1 MSPAVSLVLPAAL
14 FVSFNSAYAS
24 LVDTS
29 QNQTFESRPQAAASS
44 KRPVSSPFIK
54 LAAVHFIANDG
65 NLSFGNQ
72 EFLPEDICKQGGYTH
87 KGCPAGY
94 VKGEACPEDGSYV
107 KDCIDPDTWCKNNG
121 YEVTGCQVPQY
132 PQGACPYGSGYY
144 KSCETDNIRACKELG
159 YSLTCEAGKVG
170 DTNQSCP
177 YNESYKKCV
186 CNPCGGYDYTAS
198 EANAQGY
205 TPGEVCNSCGT
216 MKYKRSANACDGFK
230 ECTDGG
236 AAGAE
241 VCYSGSLKK
250 FSECKE
256 VCDPKFQY
264 DSSNC
269 TGDKV
274 LTGNSCGGKYES
286 CTSPCGSE
294 YSYGKS
300 NSYLAWGEEC
310 ESKKK
315 YVWNYTL
322 SPWNYK
328 GCTSSCQSVP
338 IQFSYAGKNIAL
350 TLKYYEPTT
359 AQKNSKETVVT
370 TCKDFYEAMNNP
382 NIFNVKISGHLTCS
396 KQSDYM
402 TAYVTRGDKHIYG
415 NSKDTS
421 SLTFTETLYNS
432 QISATNLILSNLTID
447 VSKTESSPIF
457 NVTSSDTVLDN
468 VDIRAHAKFH
478 ESVFL
483 KGGQNNFYIDTYVG
497 YNECNETTTLVINTN
512 ASLSIIPNDKTKTNQ
527 LRYGS
532 VFVLGNLSS
541 SYNLFFGDLLFMQ
554 GNNKV
559 YAGITLQNGSYLM
572 TTKRSYCNYY
582 HLTILGDNSLAS
594 GAMGDIAVG
603 NNSTLTENSFN
614 RIALGKNASVGG
626 IRTSASYSGE
636 YTNYTTK
643 DYSVFY

>member
-1 MSPAVSLVLPAAL
+1 MKKLSKTLLMSPAVSLVLPAAL

-29 QNQTFESRPQAAASS
+29 QNQTFESRPQAAAIS

-186 CNPCGGYDYTAS
+186 CNPCEGYDYTAS

-256 VCDPKFQY
+256 VCDSKFQY

-274 LTGNSCGGKYES
+274 LTGNSCGGKYEKCILPAKILYGDGTISREIVAGKTVIGVVFDENNRLAVALSQTQLGWIEGPYSVSTHVPSLES
-286 CTSPCGSE
+286 CDSENNILTCGINGKQNTATIV
-294 YSYGKS
+294 SYGKTKGYGYS
-300 NSYLAWGEEC
+300 AAEYC
-310 ESKKK
+310 I
-315 YVWNYTL
+315 T
-322 SPWNYK
+322 YK
-328 GCTSSCQSVP
+328 P
-338 IQFSYAGKNIAL
+338 
-350 TLKYYEPTT
+350 
-359 AQKNSKETVVT
+359 
-370 TCKDFYEAMNNP
+370 
-382 NIFNVKISGHLTCS
+382 
-396 KQSDYM
+396 
-402 TAYVTRGDKHIYG
+402 
-415 NSKDTS
+415 
-421 SLTFTETLYNS
+421 
-432 QISATNLILSNLTID
+432 SATQTQ
-447 VSKTESSPIF
+447 
-457 NVTSSDTVLDN
+457 
-468 VDIRAHAKFH
+468 AW
-478 ESVFL
+478 
-483 KGGQNNFYIDTYVG
+483 Y
-497 YNECNETTTLVINTN
+497 
-512 ASLSIIPNDKTKTNQ
+512 
-527 LRYGS
+527 
-532 VFVLGNLSS
+532 
-541 SYNLFFGDLLFMQ
+541 
-554 GNNKV
+554 
-559 YAGITLQNGSYLM
+559 
-572 TTKRSYCNYY
+572 
-582 HLTILGDNSLAS
+582 
-594 GAMGDIAVG
+594 AVG
-603 NNSTLTENSFN
+603 QWFLPSVKELNILAQNKEAVNAALQQINAVKLNDDSYWSSTGTSVNNAWLVAMDYGTRHNMPPY
-614 RIALGKNASVGG
+614 LG
-626 IRTSASYSGE
+626 
-636 YTNYTTK
+636 
-643 DYSVFY
+643 YSVRAVVKY

>member
-1 MSPAVSLVLPAAL
+1 MIQLYVRCMMKKLSKTLLMSPAVSLVLPAAL

-186 CNPCGGYDYTAS
+186 CNPCSGYDYTAS

-256 VCDPKFQY
+256 VCNSG
-264 DSSNC
+264 SSNWC
-269 TGDKV
+269 SVHGTCHGDCCSDGSIEACDERCGGAGCSASDSGGSSCRMGEGNAYGSCSCGSHPRIDGYYLAASSTYYV
-274 LTGNSCGGKYES
+274 CDDGNTNTNTVEWLATPDLNSCEARVSQLEADGYCRDYRFSGY
-286 CTSPCGSE
+286 PCD
-294 YSYGKS
+294 
-300 NSYLAWGEEC
+300 
-310 ESKKK
+310 
-315 YVWNYTL
+315 
-322 SPWNYK
+322 
-328 GCTSSCQSVP
+328 SV
-338 IQFSYAGKNIAL
+338 
-350 TLKYYEPTT
+350 
-359 AQKNSKETVVT
+359 
-370 TCKDFYEAMNNP
+370 CD
-382 NIFNVKISGHLTCS
+382 
-396 KQSDYM
+396 
-402 TAYVTRGDKHIYG
+402 
-415 NSKDTS
+415 
-421 SLTFTETLYNS
+421 
-432 QISATNLILSNLTID
+432 
-447 VSKTESSPIF
+447 
-457 NVTSSDTVLDN
+457 
-468 VDIRAHAKFH
+468 
-478 ESVFL
+478 
-483 KGGQNNFYIDTYVG
+483 
-497 YNECNETTTLVINTN
+497 
-512 ASLSIIPNDKTKTNQ
+512 
-527 LRYGS
+527 
-532 VFVLGNLSS
+532 
-541 SYNLFFGDLLFMQ
+541 
-554 GNNKV
+554 
-559 YAGITLQNGSYLM
+559 
-572 TTKRSYCNYY
+572 
-582 HLTILGDNSLAS
+582 
-594 GAMGDIAVG
+594 
-603 NNSTLTENSFN
+603 
-614 RIALGKNASVGG
+614 
-626 IRTSASYSGE
+626 
-636 YTNYTTK
+636 
-643 DYSVFY
+643 

>member
-1 MSPAVSLVLPAAL
+1 MVPYNQAMIQLYVRCMMKKLSKTLLMSPAVSLVLPAAL

-29 QNQTFESRPQAAASS
+29 QNQTFESRPQAAAVS

-186 CNPCGGYDYTAS
+186 CNPCEGYDYTAS

-216 MKYKRSANACDGFK
+216 MKYKRSANSCDGFK

-269 TGDKV
+269 TGGKV
-274 LTGNSCGGKYES
+274 LTGNSCGGKYEK
-286 CTSPCGSE
+286 CILPAKILYGDGTTSYDLITGKVAIGVVINDGDGGYVRQGKAGRYIAMALTDVRKDGTPGSE
-294 YSYGKS
+294 EMLWSTETCDTSLENCLCPTDAGEAWTVGCGDNGKINTQTLLRETCGGIYEAAEAVNLYEPAGCEKDFCRKGNWFYPS
-300 NSYLAWGEEC
+300 NWEVQYLG
-310 ESKKK
+310 
-315 YVWNYTL
+315 
-322 SPWNYK
+322 
-328 GCTSSCQSVP
+328 G
-338 IQFSYAGKNIAL
+338 YAVKL
-350 TLKYYEPTT
+350 TLDKLSNNGYIVEDTDGKEYWGSSEGD
-359 AQKNSKETVVT
+359 AETVT
-370 TCKDFYEAMNNP
+370 SRSISHKWYNPGYLPKKDKFGN
-382 NIFNVKISGHLTCS
+382 
-396 KQSDYM
+396 
-402 TAYVTRGDKHIYG
+402 YVRP
-415 NSKDTS
+415 
-421 SLTFTETLYNS
+421 
-432 QISATNLILSNLTID
+432 LI
-447 VSKTESSPIF
+447 EF
-457 NVTSSDTVLDN
+457 
-468 VDIRAHAKFH
+468 
-478 ESVFL
+478 
-483 KGGQNNFYIDTYVG
+483 
-497 YNECNETTTLVINTN
+497 
-512 ASLSIIPNDKTKTNQ
+512 
-527 LRYGS
+527 
-532 VFVLGNLSS
+532 
-541 SYNLFFGDLLFMQ
+541 
-554 GNNKV
+554 
-559 YAGITLQNGSYLM
+559 
-572 TTKRSYCNYY
+572 
-582 HLTILGDNSLAS
+582 
-594 GAMGDIAVG
+594 
-603 NNSTLTENSFN
+603 
-614 RIALGKNASVGG
+614 
-626 IRTSASYSGE
+626 
-636 YTNYTTK
+636 
-643 DYSVFY
+643 

>member
-1 MSPAVSLVLPAAL
+1 MKKLNKTLLMSPAVSLVLPAAL

-29 QNQTFESRPQAAASS
+29 QNQTFESRPQAAAVS

-186 CNPCGGYDYTAS
+186 CNPCGGYGYTAS

-256 VCDPKFQY
+256 VCDPCPYTDNGGNPPFDNYQY
-264 DSSNC
+264 IYTGTTNC
-269 TGDKV
+269 G
-274 LTGNSCGGKYES
+274 ES
-286 CTSPCGSE
+286 CYGWCITSGTERYSTGCSCISDGNGGYSLRVGQYTEYYTNDVYEKTEDTSYTYSSYTSSSACERDIEE
-294 YSYGKS
+294 YSGYGHM
-300 NSYLAWGEEC
+300 C
-310 ESKKK
+310 
-315 YVWNYTL
+315 
-322 SPWNYK
+322 
-328 GCTSSCQSVP
+328 
-338 IQFSYAGKNIAL
+338 
-350 TLKYYEPTT
+350 
-359 AQKNSKETVVT
+359 
-370 TCKDFYEAMNNP
+370 
-382 NIFNVKISGHLTCS
+382 SG
-396 KQSDYM
+396 
-402 TAYVTRGDKHIYG
+402 G
-415 NSKDTS
+415 
-421 SLTFTETLYNS
+421 
-432 QISATNLILSNLTID
+432 
-447 VSKTESSPIF
+447 P
-457 NVTSSDTVLDN
+457 
-468 VDIRAHAKFH
+468 
-478 ESVFL
+478 
-483 KGGQNNFYIDTYVG
+483 
-497 YNECNETTTLVINTN
+497 
-512 ASLSIIPNDKTKTNQ
+512 
-527 LRYGS
+527 
-532 VFVLGNLSS
+532 
-541 SYNLFFGDLLFMQ
+541 
-554 GNNKV
+554 
-559 YAGITLQNGSYLM
+559 
-572 TTKRSYCNYY
+572 
-582 HLTILGDNSLAS
+582 
-594 GAMGDIAVG
+594 
-603 NNSTLTENSFN
+603 
-614 RIALGKNASVGG
+614 VGG
-626 IRTSASYSGE
+626 GSHRSCW
-636 YTNYTTK
+636 
-643 DYSVFY
+643 

>member
-1 MSPAVSLVLPAAL
+1 MKKLSKTLLMSPAVSLVLPAAL

-29 QNQTFESRPQAAASS
+29 QNQTFESRPQAAAVS

-186 CNPCGGYDYTAS
+186 CNPCSGYGYTAS

-274 LTGNSCGGKYES
+274 LTGNSCGGKFENCEAKVKAGDLLLADKTTVPYEQYTETIRDKVIAVVFDPEKRLAVSRHADTSSYSWGPSGEDPREISRMNDVPALLNCTANDKDYSS
-286 CTSPCGSE
+286 CPADGEQNSAIVKAHEESTSAFYYLFSSTRSHRISYNASEQQLWFYQKWFVPSVAELMTLQNNYDAVAKSLKLYGYNLKGSYWSSNE
-294 YSYGKS
+294 YSYSG
-300 NSYLAWGEEC
+300 A
-310 ESKKK
+310 
-315 YVWNYTL
+315 T
-322 SPWNYK
+322 
-328 GCTSSCQSVP
+328 VP
-338 IQFSYAGKNIAL
+338 
-350 TLKYYEPTT
+350 
-359 AQKNSKETVVT
+359 V
-370 TCKDFYEAMNNP
+370 KD
-382 NIFNVKISGHLTCS
+382 
-396 KQSDYM
+396 
-402 TAYVTRGDKHIYG
+402 
-415 NSKDTS
+415 
-421 SLTFTETLYNS
+421 
-432 QISATNLILSNLTID
+432 
-447 VSKTESSPIF
+447 
-457 NVTSSDTVLDN
+457 SDTWDAIYVN
-468 VDIRAHAKFH
+468 IGPNYGFHIGHNYRANINFSDSEGWINAQIKSLPTIKF
-478 ESVFL
+478 
-483 KGGQNNFYIDTYVG
+483 
-497 YNECNETTTLVINTN
+497 
-512 ASLSIIPNDKTKTNQ
+512 
-527 LRYGS
+527 
-532 VFVLGNLSS
+532 
-541 SYNLFFGDLLFMQ
+541 
-554 GNNKV
+554 
-559 YAGITLQNGSYLM
+559 
-572 TTKRSYCNYY
+572 
-582 HLTILGDNSLAS
+582 
-594 GAMGDIAVG
+594 
-603 NNSTLTENSFN
+603 
-614 RIALGKNASVGG
+614 
-626 IRTSASYSGE
+626 
-636 YTNYTTK
+636 
-643 DYSVFY
+643 

>member
-1 MSPAVSLVLPAAL
+1 MKKLSKTLLMSPAVSLVLPAAL

-29 QNQTFESRPQAAASS
+29 QNQTFESRPQAAAVS

-54 LAAVHFIANDG
+54 LAAVHFLGNDWKT
-65 NLSFGNQ
+65 SFGNQ

-186 CNPCGGYDYTAS
+186 CSPCGGYGYTAS

-269 TGDKV
+269 TGNKV
-274 LTGNSCGGKYES
+274 LAGNSCGGKYE
-286 CTSPCGSE
+286 
-294 YSYGKS
+294 
-300 NSYLAWGEEC
+300 
-310 ESKKK
+310 
-315 YVWNYTL
+315 
-322 SPWNYK
+322 
-328 GCTSSCQSVP
+328 Q
-338 IQFSYAGKNIAL
+338 
-350 TLKYYEPTT
+350 
-359 AQKNSKETVVT
+359 
-370 TCKDFYEAMNNP
+370 CKDYNDPNYVFTCDDEDYINNNLNKFSSAP
-382 NIFNVKISGHLTCS
+382 YLY
-396 KQSDYM
+396 SDG
-402 TAYVTRGDKHIYG
+402 TVST
-415 NSKDTS
+415 
-421 SLTFTETLYNS
+421 
-432 QISATNLILSNLTID
+432 QILSGKKPIGIVVDAEQRLAVALKRNQTAWFGTKEYAAWKNLD
-447 VSKTESSPIF
+447 SQG
-457 NVTSSDTVLDN
+457 
-468 VDIRAHAKFH
+468 
-478 ESVFL
+478 
-483 KGGQNNFYIDTYVG
+483 KGY
-497 YNECNETTTLVINTN
+497 
-512 ASLSIIPNDKTKTNQ
+512 
-527 LRYGS
+527 
-532 VFVLGNLSS
+532 
-541 SYNLFFGDLLFMQ
+541 
-554 GNNKV
+554 
-559 YAGITLQNGSYLM
+559 
-572 TTKRSYCNYY
+572 
-582 HLTILGDNSLAS
+582 
-594 GAMGDIAVG
+594 GDIAEEYFRYADIPALAKCLPYSYQGGDKCDPDGYENTKKLIEFAESNGIELPAVDYVKNYSPDNVSVPAAWFAKGKWFLPSLNQMYLIFDPKNILADYVARRRIGNTKVAYYTSLCSQTYWTSNRTGSTISWFVG
-603 NNSTLTENSFN
+603 SNTGNYWGYYKSISTVA
-614 RIALGKNASVGG
+614 ALPMIK
-626 IRTSASYSGE
+626 Y
-636 YTNYTTK
+636 
-643 DYSVFY
+643 

>member
-1 MSPAVSLVLPAAL
+1 MKKLSKTLLMSPAVSLVLPAAF

-29 QNQTFESRPQAAASS
+29 QNQTFESRPQAAAVS

-54 LAAVHFIANDG
+54 LAAVHFLGNDWKT
-65 NLSFGNQ
+65 SFGNQ

-216 MKYKRSANACDGFK
+216 MKYKRSANVCDGFK

-274 LTGNSCGGKYES
+274 LTGNSCGGKYEK

-294 YSYGKS
+294 YAYDESNCPADKNFHCTTPCGNKYSDCKPALFTGKTIDKNGMTYALNEDDCPGMVKRFVVYGNTFRTISNGLQTYTACTTADLICADLAKSLFNRGNTDNNININLAGDIYCGNEMLRNEDNWYGK
-300 NSYLAWGEEC
+300 
-310 ESKKK
+310 
-315 YVWNYTL
+315 
-322 SPWNYK
+322 
-328 GCTSSCQSVP
+328 
-338 IQFSYAGKNIAL
+338 
-350 TLKYYEPTT
+350 
-359 AQKNSKETVVT
+359 VT
-370 TCKDFYEAMNNP
+370 TVINGNGHTITFDKPTGTD
-382 NIFNVKISGHLTCS
+382 IFVSDAGPLTFKNVKLVSR
-396 KQSDYM
+396 Q
-402 TAYVTRGDKHIYG
+402 TAAKNADNNVCGKTNGVSNRELVDRSTYYDDKVY
-415 NSKDTS
+415 
-421 SLTFTETLYNS
+421 FE
-432 QISATNLILSNLTID
+432 
-447 VSKTESSPIF
+447 
-457 NVTSSDTVLDN
+457 NVTV
-468 VDIRAHAKFH
+468 
-478 ESVFL
+478 
-483 KGGQNNFYIDTYVG
+483 
-497 YNECNETTTLVINTN
+497 ET
-512 ASLSIIPNDKTKTNQ
+512 Q
-527 LRYGS
+527 
-532 VFVLGNLSS
+532 
-541 SYNLFFGDLLFMQ
+541 
-554 GNNKV
+554 
-559 YAGITLQNGSYLM
+559 
-572 TTKRSYCNYY
+572 
-582 HLTILGDNSLAS
+582 
-594 GAMGDIAVG
+594 
-603 NNSTLTENSFN
+603 
-614 RIALGKNASVGG
+614 ASVGYPITTGTCWFKRTDGGTGGDYDQELGYPESTGG
-626 IRTSASYSGE
+626 ILNVNGFERSNNGYGMVINGGTVNYKAGGTSRVTFTFKKGTLNVCADKVLIISSSTCESGTINSSTQDVSISE
-636 YTNYTTK
+636 SCKSRVTVNYQPELC
-643 DYSVFY
+643 SSNSFAGNF

>member
-1 MSPAVSLVLPAAL
+1 MIQLYVRCMMKKLSKTLLMSPAVSLVLPASL

-29 QNQTFESRPQAAASS
+29 QNQTFESRPQAAAIS

-274 LTGNSCGGKYES
+274 LTGNSCGGKYEG
-286 CTSPCGSE
+286 CTSRPGACSLSSKFFPTYNPKDYTKPFRLPEYDGYPACYNGSE
-294 YSYGKS
+294 GCLRIFEDLMEKGEVTLNNDVNCGNLSLRIDESVLSELKNRHYKLHGNGHRISFEGVEEVFYFRKANLSVDNLTVDFHQIEDDFSTGGEYGYAYRQKYIFDSGVSTGDEPHINLTNVNIIS
-300 NSYLAWGEEC
+300 NASLISGVALYGTNNMTFNSGAMADDLIIDDISVFGTVNINDKTPDNGANRSLQNIDVYEGQ
-310 ESKKK
+310 
-315 YVWNYTL
+315 L
-322 SPWNYK
+322 NYK
-328 GCTSSCQSVP
+328 G
-338 IQFSYAGKNIAL
+338 
-350 TLKYYEPTT
+350 
-359 AQKNSKETVVT
+359 
-370 TCKDFYEAMNNP
+370 NNP
-382 NIFNVKISGHLTCS
+382 IKFAVKGTTGIVNLCMKVRKYSPFTVFATTKAPRENIRSNLNCS
-396 KQSDYM
+396 NC
-402 TAYVTRGDKHIYG
+402 TYG
-415 NSKDTS
+415 NAGFTVIPDLCESDVFS
-421 SLTFTETLYNS
+421 GTFW
-432 QISATNLILSNLTID
+432 
-447 VSKTESSPIF
+447 K
-457 NVTSSDTVLDN
+457 
-468 VDIRAHAKFH
+468 
-478 ESVFL
+478 
-483 KGGQNNFYIDTYVG
+483 
-497 YNECNETTTLVINTN
+497 
-512 ASLSIIPNDKTKTNQ
+512 
-527 LRYGS
+527 
-532 VFVLGNLSS
+532 
-541 SYNLFFGDLLFMQ
+541 
-554 GNNKV
+554 
-559 YAGITLQNGSYLM
+559 
-572 TTKRSYCNYY
+572 
-582 HLTILGDNSLAS
+582 
-594 GAMGDIAVG
+594 
-603 NNSTLTENSFN
+603 
-614 RIALGKNASVGG
+614 
-626 IRTSASYSGE
+626 
-636 YTNYTTK
+636 
-643 DYSVFY
+643 

>member
-1 MSPAVSLVLPAAL
+1 MIQLYVRCMMKKLSKTLLMSPAVSLVLPAAL

-29 QNQTFESRPQAAASS
+29 QNQTFESRPQAAAVS

-121 YEVTGCQVPQY
+121 YEITGCQVPQY

-186 CNPCGGYDYTAS
+186 CNPCGGYGYTAS

-269 TGDKV
+269 AGDKV
-274 LTGNSCGGKYES
+274 LTGNSCGGKFEKCIEPLQYL
-286 CTSPCGSE
+286 
-294 YSYGKS
+294 YSDRTLSAEIIPGKS
-300 NSYLAWGEEC
+300 VIGIAVDPENRLAVAIDYIMTTGWGGYGIDIPTLENTPSSGAGIYVRGERDSYLIRDGKANTAKILAYGRSNGISYPAAEAAYNYQPGSCSSSSWCGRGNWYLPSNWQVFPYFDNRATIHLMLKAINKMPDDWWYTRRDFYTVTSNEINAK
-310 ESKKK
+310 ESGFI
-315 YVWNYTL
+315 YINT
-322 SPWNYK
+322 
-328 GCTSSCQSVP
+328 GGM
-338 IQFSYAGKNIAL
+338 AHGGKNL
-350 TLKYYEPTT
+350 TEP
-359 AQKNSKETVVT
+359 
-370 TCKDFYEAMNNP
+370 D
-382 NIFNVKISGHLTCS
+382 
-396 KQSDYM
+396 
-402 TAYVTRGDKHIYG
+402 
-415 NSKDTS
+415 
-421 SLTFTETLYNS
+421 
-432 QISATNLILSNLTID
+432 NL
-447 VSKTESSPIF
+447 
-457 NVTSSDTVLDN
+457 
-468 VDIRAHAKFH
+468 
-478 ESVFL
+478 
-483 KGGQNNFYIDTYVG
+483 Q
-497 YNECNETTTLVINTN
+497 TLV
-512 ASLSIIPNDKTKTNQ
+512 LP
-527 LRYGS
+527 Y
-532 VFVLGNLSS
+532 
-541 SYNLFFGDLLFMQ
+541 
-554 GNNKV
+554 
-559 YAGITLQNGSYLM
+559 ITY
-572 TTKRSYCNYY
+572 
-582 HLTILGDNSLAS
+582 
-594 GAMGDIAVG
+594 
-603 NNSTLTENSFN
+603 
-614 RIALGKNASVGG
+614 
-626 IRTSASYSGE
+626 
-636 YTNYTTK
+636 
-643 DYSVFY
+643 